1 MTGLWSTSWLPS
13 TCSSCEL
20 LAWSSRGGLA
30 LYNMVGKDG
39 EGQLRVFDFH
49 TRVVTHVPPSALKFM
64 RNLDK
69 HRPSHVF
76 DMLAGRV
83 VLYKTLYLEVEALQ

>member
-1 MTGLWSTSWLPS
+1 M
-13 TCSSCEL
+13 
-20 LAWSSRGGLA
+20 
-30 LYNMVGKDG
+30 
-39 EGQLRVFDFH
+39 FDFH